1 MLKSAQT
8 PRRPDRETA
17 ETIAAQGLAF
27 LAAEPHRLSRFLAVT
42 GLEPGDLKAR
52 AATREV
58 LAAVLSFVADDES
71 LLLTLGASGNLAT
84 GGFVPVMAV
93 LLIVSGHIDIL
104 AR

>member
-8 PRRPDRETA
+8 PRRPDRESA

-58 LAAVLSFVADDES
+58 LAAVLSFVAADES
-71 LLLTLGASGNLAT
+71 LLLTFAASANLAPE
-84 GGFVPVMAV
+84 GIGAALAV
-93 LLIVSGHIDIL
+93 LDVAD
-104 AR
+104 AP